1 MATEKEL
8 QDEMERLR
16 AEVQGLAADL
26 AEAKTG
32 LKAFGKATVSGA
44 GDLAKGLGNFAV
56 NVGKGDT
63 SFKSLNSVVDIASN
77 ALSGMAK
84 AIPFAGEALAAGIKA
99 TAEASKFMLEQLDN
113 TSKAFNDLGR
123 VGALTEQGMSGLQRQ
138 FTTSNLTLTA
148 FTKQVGENAQALARF
163 QGMAGDGADAFSEIT
178 GKLTDLTEGSDDS
191 LRRLGMSTDEI
202 GAATGA
208 FLTQQTRL
216 GLAQG
221 RSNAELAAGTKAY
234 AIELDAL
241 QKATGLS
248 REAIQKQQDA
258 ALSESRFRANYD
270 TLIAQ
275 GKKGE
280 AEQLMKLQT
289 QISAIG
295 PEAGQGVRDLLSG
308 AGTDAAKKLM
318 ASTGGAAQGILNQVK
333 SGQMDSTQAAIALQE
348 AMKKSASAARNNAQ
362 YVDKGSSAFL
372 DYAQQSD
379 FINAKIVNGELIR
392 DRQSKQMTKGQDV
405 LTDTTVDAEKS
416 LQGMNIEMQRLGFT
430 FLPQASSAV
439 AAMTKSMNKFIEFVN
454 EKIGGAVGSGGGPAA
469 QQERDAKAA
478 YDKAMEGASFSQ
490 KYLGVGRTKE
500 QEEAYQTYYK
510 AQLAATQARSQG
522 PNANMAPASAG
533 VVPGKSVTIGDE
545 TRTGGDRNWR
555 NNNPGNIEYG
565 PFAQKLG
572 AVGSDGRF
580 AIFPNEDMGR
590 KAADALL
597 KGQGYAN
604 LNIKDAINKWAPP
617 SENNTDAYVNAFKQA
632 GLDPSKKYADLSPQ
646 DQQKFLDIQKRVEGG
661 KAGTVTAGGVLGSGT
676 LATGGVAGP
685 PAVAGPVAPYQST
698 TAAVQPA
705 ETITPTPASQPQAI
719 GGGTDNA
726 ILVAQLGKLDEMI
739 SIMKNQLGVQSKQ
752 LQMTS

>member
-392 DRQSKQMTKGQDV
+392 DRQSKQMTKGQDT
-405 LTDTTVDAEKS
+405 LTDTTVDAQKAMQS
-416 LQGMNIEMQRLGFT
+416 MNINMQKLGFT
-430 FLPQASSAV
+430 FLPQASRAV
-439 AAMTKSMNKFIEFVN
+439 DAMTRSMDKFIKFVN
-454 EKIGGAVGSGGGPAA
+454 EKIGSGGEEANTAIQNQKTAETAAGDITYDEAGNVVMGTGPTGPANKA
-469 QQERDAKAA
+469 QGTAIAGSKESRASAEQYLGQKISDKEFSDLIKATHAEAAGGKQANQQEQAMIMASILNRARSDPKGIEGALYAKNQFQSVTGTSANGNQASQAFLTGPQGKRLESIEGAATLLAGISKEQKNFTAASSAA
-478 YDKAMEGASFSQ
+478 YG
-490 KYLGVGRTKE
+490 
-500 QEEAYQTYYK
+500 
-510 AQLAATQARSQG
+510 
-522 PNANMAPASAG
+522 
-533 VVPGKSVTIGDE
+533 
-545 TRTGGDRNWR
+545 
-555 NNNPGNIEYG
+555 
-565 PFAQKLG
+565 
-572 AVGSDGRF
+572 
-580 AIFPNEDMGR
+580 
-590 KAADALL
+590 
-597 KGQGYAN
+597 
-604 LNIKDAINKWAPP
+604 
-617 SENNTDAYVNAFKQA
+617 
-632 GLDPSKKYADLSPQ
+632 
-646 DQQKFLDIQKRVEGG
+646 
-661 KAGTVTAGGVLGSGT
+661 AGTNIGYRDQMLAKGGTVVGGTVFQTGAPNGSA
-676 LATGGVAGP
+676 LAGP
-685 PAVAGPVAPYQST
+685 STPYQSQVASAQPSLPVS
-698 TAAVQPA
+698 TAN
-705 ETITPTPASQPQAI
+705 TPASQAPI

>member
-392 DRQSKQMTKGQDV
+392 DRQSKQMTKGQDT
-405 LTDTTVDAEKS
+405 LTDTTVDAQKAMQS
-416 LQGMNIEMQRLGFT
+416 MNINMQKLGFT
-430 FLPQASSAV
+430 FLPQASRAV
-439 AAMTKSMNKFIEFVN
+439 DAMTRSMDKFIKFVN
-454 EKIGGAVGSGGGPAA
+454 EKIGGGGEEANTAIQNQKTAETAAGDITYDEAGNVVMGTGPTGPANKA
-469 QQERDAKAA
+469 QGTAIAGSKESRASAEQYLGQKISDKEFSDLIKATHAEAAGGKQANQQEQAMIMASILNRARSDPKGIEGALYAKNQFQSVTGTSANGNQASQAFLTGPQGKRLESIEGAATLLAGISKEQKNFTAASSAA
-478 YDKAMEGASFSQ
+478 YG
-490 KYLGVGRTKE
+490 
-500 QEEAYQTYYK
+500 
-510 AQLAATQARSQG
+510 
-522 PNANMAPASAG
+522 
-533 VVPGKSVTIGDE
+533 
-545 TRTGGDRNWR
+545 
-555 NNNPGNIEYG
+555 
-565 PFAQKLG
+565 
-572 AVGSDGRF
+572 
-580 AIFPNEDMGR
+580 
-590 KAADALL
+590 
-597 KGQGYAN
+597 
-604 LNIKDAINKWAPP
+604 
-617 SENNTDAYVNAFKQA
+617 
-632 GLDPSKKYADLSPQ
+632 
-646 DQQKFLDIQKRVEGG
+646 
-661 KAGTVTAGGVLGSGT
+661 AGTNIGYRDQMLAKGGTVVGGTVFQTGAPNGSA
-676 LATGGVAGP
+676 LAGP
-685 PAVAGPVAPYQST
+685 STPYQSQVASAQPSLPVS
-698 TAAVQPA
+698 TAN
-705 ETITPTPASQPQAI
+705 TPASQAPI

>member
-44 GDLAKGLGNFAV
+44 GDLAKGLGSFAV

-84 AIPFAGEALAAGIKA
+84 AIPYAGEALAAGIKA
-99 TAEASKFMLEQLDN
+99 TAEASKFMLEQLDQ
-113 TSKAFNDLGR
+113 TTKAFNDLSK
-123 VGALTEQGMSGLQRQ
+123 VGALTEAGMSGLQKQ
-138 FTTSNLTLTA
+138 FITSGLTLGS
-148 FTKQVGENAQALARF
+148 FTKQIGDNAQALARF
-163 QGMAGDGADAFSEIT
+163 KGMAGDGADAFSEIA
-178 GKLTDLTEGSDDS
+178 GKLTRGGDDS
-191 LRRLGMSTDEI
+191 LRRLGMSADEI
-202 GAATGA
+202 GESTAAYV
-208 FLTQQTRL
+208 TQQTRL

-241 QKATGLS
+241 QKVTGMS
-248 REAIQKQQDA
+248 RQAIQKQQDA

-270 TLIAQ
+270 ELISQ
-275 GKKGE
+275 GKEKE
-280 AEQLMKLQT
+280 AKQLMALQT
-289 QISAIG
+289 QLSG
-295 PEAGQGVRDLLSG
+295 FGDLGQGVRDLLSG

-318 ASTGGAAQGILNQVK
+318 ASTGGAAQQILERVK
-333 SGQMDSTQAAIALQE
+333 NGSIDSTQAAMELQ
-348 AMKKSASAARNNAQ
+348 AATKANAAAQRNNAK
-362 YVDKGSSAFL
+362 YADKAGSSFA
-372 DYAQQSD
+372 DYANISD
-379 FINAKIVNGELIR
+379 FNNAKIGNGQIVR
-392 DRQSKQMTKGQDV
+392 DRQAKQMTKGQDA

-555 NNNPGNIEYG
+555 NNNPGNIESG
-565 PFAQKLG
+565 PFAQKMG

>member
-16 AEVQGLAADL
+16 AEVQGLAAQVE
-26 AEAKTG
+26 EAKTG
-32 LKAFGKATVSGA
+32 LQAFGKASAQGA
-44 GDLAKGLGNFAV
+44 KDVAKGLGSFAV

-84 AIPFAGEALAAGIKA
+84 AIPYAGEALAAGIKA
-99 TAEASKFMLEQLDN
+99 TAEASKFMLEQLDQ
-113 TSKAFNDLGR
+113 TTKAFNDLSK
-123 VGALTEQGMSGLQRQ
+123 VGALTEAGMSGLQKQ
-138 FTTSNLTLTA
+138 FITSGLTLGS
-148 FTKQVGENAQALARF
+148 FTKQIGDNAQALARF
-163 QGMAGDGADAFSEIT
+163 KGMAGDGADAFSEIA
-178 GKLTDLTEGSDDS
+178 GKLTRGGDDS
-191 LRRLGMSTDEI
+191 LRRLGMSADEI
-202 GAATGA
+202 GESTAAYV
-208 FLTQQTRL
+208 TQQTRL

-241 QKATGLS
+241 QKVTGLS

-258 ALSESRFRANYD
+258 ALSEARFRANYD
-270 TLIAQ
+270 DLIAQ
-275 GKKGE
+275 GKEKE
-280 AEQLMKLQT
+280 AKQLMKLQT

-318 ASTGGAAQGILNQVK
+318 ASTGGAAQQILDRVK
-333 SGQMDSTQAAIALQE
+333 SGQIDSTQAAIELQN
-348 AMKKSASAARNNAQ
+348 AMRGSANAARNNAK
-362 YVDKGSSAFL
+362 YVDKNSSAYL
-372 DYAQQSD
+372 DYSQQSD
-379 FINAKIVNGELIR
+379 IVNAKIINGELVR
-392 DRQSKQMTKGQDV
+392 DRQAKQMTKGQDA

-490 KYLGVGRTKE
+490 KYLGVGRTQE
-500 QEEAYQTYYK
+500 QEAAYTAYYK
-510 AQLAATQARSQG
+510 AQLAATQERSQG

-533 VVPGKSVTIGDE
+533 VIPGKSVTIGDE

-565 PFAQKLG
+565 PFAQKMG

-632 GLDPSKKYADLSPQ
+632 GLDPNKKYAELAPE

-661 KAGTVTAGGVLGSGT
+661 RAGTVTAGGVLGSGT
-676 LATGGVAGP
+676 LATGGVTVP
-685 PAVAGPVAPYQST
+685 PAVAGPSAPYQPT
-698 TAAVQPA
+698 TAAVQPSQQLPSN
-705 ETITPTPASQPQAI
+705 TPPAPNAPPI
-719 GGGTDNA
+719 GTGTDNA
-726 ILVAQLGKLDEMI
+726 ILVAQLAKQDEII
-739 SIMKNQLGVQSKQ
+739 SLLRNMLGVETKL
-752 LQMTS
+752 LQRAA

>member
-84 AIPFAGEALAAGIKA
+84 AIPYAGEALAAGIKA
-99 TAEASKFMLEQLDN
+99 TAEASKFMLEQLDQ
-113 TSKAFNDLGR
+113 TTKAFNDLSK
-123 VGALTEQGMSGLQRQ
+123 VGALTEAGMSGLQRQ
-138 FTTSNLTLTA
+138 FITSGLTLGS
-148 FTKQVGENAQALARF
+148 FTKQIGDNAQALARF
-163 QGMAGDGADAFSEIT
+163 KGMAGDGADAFSEIA
-178 GKLTDLTEGSDDS
+178 GKLTRGGDDS
-191 LRRLGMSTDEI
+191 LRRLSMSADEI
-202 GAATGA
+202 GESTAAYV
-208 FLTQQTRL
+208 TQQTRL

-469 QQERDAKAA
+469 QQERNAKAA

-522 PNANMAPASAG
+522 PQANNLSQPSAG

-565 PFAQKLG
+565 PFAQKMG

-617 SENNTDAYVNAFKQA
+617 SENDTNAYVNAFKQA
-632 GLDPSKKYADLSPQ
+632 GLDPNKKYAELAPE

-685 PAVAGPVAPYQST
+685 PAVAGPSAPYQST

>member
-44 GDLAKGLGNFAV
+44 SDLAKGLGNFAV

-63 SFKSLNSVVDIASN
+63 SFKSLNSVDIASN

-392 DRQSKQMTKGQDV
+392 DRQSKQMTKGQDT
-405 LTDTTVDAEKS
+405 LTDTTVDAQKAMQS
-416 LQGMNIEMQRLGFT
+416 MNINMQKLGFT
-430 FLPQASSAV
+430 FLPQASRAV
-439 AAMTKSMNKFIEFVN
+439 DAMTRSMDKFIKFVN
-454 EKIGGAVGSGGGPAA
+454 EKIGGGGEEANTAIQNQKTAETAAGDITYDEAGNVVMGTGPTGPANKA
-469 QQERDAKAA
+469 QGTAIAGSKESRASAEQYLGQKISDKEFSDLIKATHAEAAGGKQANQQEQAMIMASILNRARSDPKGIEGALYAKNQFQSVTGTSANGNQASQAFLTGPQGKRLESIEGAATLLAGISKEQKNFTAASSAA
-478 YDKAMEGASFSQ
+478 YG
-490 KYLGVGRTKE
+490 
-500 QEEAYQTYYK
+500 
-510 AQLAATQARSQG
+510 
-522 PNANMAPASAG
+522 
-533 VVPGKSVTIGDE
+533 
-545 TRTGGDRNWR
+545 
-555 NNNPGNIEYG
+555 
-565 PFAQKLG
+565 
-572 AVGSDGRF
+572 
-580 AIFPNEDMGR
+580 
-590 KAADALL
+590 
-597 KGQGYAN
+597 
-604 LNIKDAINKWAPP
+604 
-617 SENNTDAYVNAFKQA
+617 
-632 GLDPSKKYADLSPQ
+632 
-646 DQQKFLDIQKRVEGG
+646 
-661 KAGTVTAGGVLGSGT
+661 AGTNIGYRDQMLAKGGTVVGGTVFQTGAPNGSA
-676 LATGGVAGP
+676 LAGP
-685 PAVAGPVAPYQST
+685 STPYQSQVASAQPSLPVS
-698 TAAVQPA
+698 TAN
-705 ETITPTPASQPQAI
+705 TPASQAPI